1 MTVSAYSETLI
12 QREYTYL
19 PSCFSFGYLHTEMDL
34 SAGFVITDVRVSET
48 DRLTSARLCAFVNGQ
63 ILQQVVLEI
72 SIVPGGTATG
82 IYV

>member
-1 MTVSAYSETLI
+1 
-12 QREYTYL
+12 
-19 PSCFSFGYLHTEMDL
+19 MDL

-82 IYV
+82 IILYV